1 MTIGISSIPSAR
13 IDHVRHPHF
22 VSTFPDWNRFRTV
35 FEGGRGFINRYL
47 IKFSKRESDLDF
59 SDRRK
64 ISYSPAHAKAA
75 IIDIR
80 NAIFQRMADI
90 VRRGGP
96 PSYHKSILG
105 QDRGV
110 DLRGNS
116 MNSFIGRVILPELL
130 VLGRVG
136 VFIDKPPIPENSTL
150 TGTRSIQPYLYWYAA
165 EDIRSWHFNEIN
177 ELDAVLLEDHF
188 FATDKNGLIASQ
200 KTRFRLLTLEDGGV
214 RVKFFAF
221 TGEISKDAQG
231 PQELKDEEVLLDL
244 KRIPFVILE
253 LSHSLLQDVADYQI
267 ALLNLASSDI
277 NYAMKSN
284 FPFYTEQRSATSTL
298 PHMIPAGTEGTSDE
312 AGTGKPQSI
321 NVGVVEGRSYPKGL
335 DRPEFIHPSPEPL
348 LASMQKQ
355 QQMINEIRQLI
366 NLALSNIKPGRASA
380 ESKQIDNQGLEAGL
394 SYIGLEL
401 QWAERE
407 IAKIWAEYEQ
417 TDEIAHIKYPDNY
430 QLRTD
435 KDRRQEAKELEEL
448 KDGTPSATYKKE
460 ICKQIA
466 RVTLGPKL
474 PADVLESIEKEIDES
489 VVVETDSETVR
500 NDLEAGLVSNKTA
513 SMIRGYPKGE
523 SEKAKKDHI
532 ERLTAIAEAQSAVAT
547 DGSNRPGA
555 RGVPD
560 LDADPKSPEEEKSD
574 SRETDEEE
582 TTENRTRGAGQ

>member
-1 MTIGISSIPSAR
+1 MSGLGLIGVSSVPNTR

-22 VSTFPDWNRFRTV
+22 VATFPDFHKFRTV
-35 FEGGRGFINRYL
+35 FEGGRHFIQRYL
-47 IKFSKRESDLDF
+47 IKFSARESDGDF
-59 SDRRK
+59 ANRKK
-64 ISYSPAHAKAA
+64 ISYAPAHAKAA
-75 IIDIR
+75 
-80 NAIFQRMADI
+80 MADI

-96 PSYHKSILG
+96 QSYHNAILG
-105 QDRGV
+105 QGRGV

-116 MNSFIGRVILPELL
+116 MNSFLGRIILPELL

-150 TGTRSIQPYLYWYAA
+150 KGTKTLQPYLYWYSA

-188 FATDKNGLIASQ
+188 FARDENGLISSES
-200 KTRFRLLTLEDGGV
+200 TRFRLMTLEPGGGV
-214 RVKFFAF
+214 KIRFFAF
-221 TGEISKDAQG
+221 TGDVSKNASG
-231 PQELKDEEVLLDL
+231 PQELFEEEVVLDL
-244 KRIPFVILE
+244 ERIPFVILE

-267 ALLNLASSDI
+267 ALLNLASSDV
-277 NYAMKSN
+277 NYALKSN

-298 PHMIPAGTEGTSDE
+298 PHMIPQGTEGTAKE
-312 AGTGKPQSI
+312 GGTAKNQSI
-321 NVGVVEGRSYPKGL
+321 AVGATQGRSYPKGL

-366 NLALSNIKPGRASA
+366 NLALSNVKPVRASA

-401 QWAERE
+401 QWAEQE
-407 IAKIWAEYEQ
+407 IAKIWADYEKS
-417 TDEIAHIKYPDNY
+417 DEIAHIKYPDNY

-435 KDRRQEAKELEEL
+435 KDRRDEAKELEAL

-466 RVTLGPKL
+466 RVALGAKL
-474 PADVLESIEKEIDES
+474 PPDILETIEKEIDAS

-500 NDLEAGLVSNKTA
+500 NDLEAGLVSNDTA
-513 SMIRGYPKGE
+513 SQIRGYPEGE
-523 SEKAKKDHI
+523 AEKAKVDQA
-532 ERLTAIAEAQSAVAT
+532 ERLALIAAAQSSAAT
-547 DGSNRPGA
+547 NGPMAA

-560 LDADPKSPEEEKSD
+560 ADANPGSGVDEKTL
-574 SRETDEEE
+574 SRQTDDQA
-582 TTENRTRGAGQ
+582 TTADRTRGEGQ